1 MQNSKAI
8 KILLAIVGLACIY
21 EFSFTYFSSQYEK
34 QAVEETNSPEEAR
47 QWLKDNAD
55 EEIWMGETYME
66 CKKREINLGLD
77 LRGGVS
83 VTLEIAVDELVE
95 SLVGKKIQKSPQFR
109 SVVKRANELRKEQPG
124 GFVELFVEAYNEK
137 MNGEPLA
144 KWFAGAEDIDVN
156 STDEDVIDMLNAAAE
171 DAVGQAKEVIRTRVS
186 QFGVA
191 QPEIKLVA
199 NTGRIIVDLPGVK
212 DVKRVEKLLQGS
224 AILEIWD
231 TYEVNDLM
239 DGIQG
244 LDEVAKTYEDLN
256 NPLDSS
262 VFVGL
267 ASEDSLSLVM
277 QRNNPFS
284 SLIKQGGGRA
294 SIGGFKTNDTAQVNK
309 YLKLAQNK
317 KLFPKRLQ
325 FAWSS
330 ETDLGEGSNLLN
342 LYTLRKENDG
352 QPYMSGEF
360 ISSAA
365 RETDEVGR
373 DYVSLDFKTSYAYK
387 WEQITGESA
396 SNATQDQNGGTHGK
410 PIAIVLDG
418 LVYSAPGASNA
429 ISGGRTQI
437 TPGAMENATDWA
449 NDLANVLNAGKF
461 PAPAKIVQLDFVG
474 PTLGAESVNNAVWS
488 FIIAL
493 ALVLVYMVFY
503 YNTAG
508 WVANIA
514 LLVNILFI
522 IGVLASFPTISLTLP
537 GVAGIVL
544 TVGMSVDANVLIY
557 ERIREEQKQGKGI
570 KLAIKD
576 GYKNAYTAILDA
588 NITTLITGL
597 ILWYFGTSVIESFAQ
612 TLVVGIFTSL
622 VSAIFVTRLVFEWLL
637 KKEKTIKFASKAT
650 ENWFANAKYNII
662 SSRKKFYVGSGL
674 LIVIGLISIAT
685 KGFNLGIDF
694 EGGRTYKV
702 SFAEA
707 PSVEDVRASLSKYFV
722 EDGKSVD
729 SEIKSVETGEQLII
743 TTEYLI
749 NDDSKQATEQVE
761 IALFTG
767 LKEFLPE
774 GTTQDQFLNPA
785 EDEKGV
791 VSKALVESTIAD
803 DIISASYTAVL
814 VALFAIFAYVA
825 FRFRQWQFGLGALIA
840 IFHDVAIVLGL
851 FSLLHG
857 VLPFSLEINTAFVAA
872 ILTVVGYSINDT
884 VVVFDRVRERVTG
897 KSKDSINVTVN
908 KALNSTLS
916 RTFNTSMTI
925 FVVLLAI
932 LLFGGSSLQGFAF
945 ALLIGVIVGTYSSLC
960 IASPIYTDL
969 VNKQEKK
976 KQ

>member
-8 KILLAIVGLACIY
+8 KILLAIIGIACIY
-21 EFSFTYFSSQYEK
+21 EFSFTYFTRQYEK
-34 QAVEETNSPEEAR
+34 EAEELTNSPQEAR
-47 QWLKDNAD
+47 EWLKENSD
-55 EEIWMGETYME
+55 EVIWMGETYME

-83 VTLEIAVDELVE
+83 VTLEIAVDELIE
-95 SLVGKKIQKSPQFR
+95 SMVGQNIRKSPKFR
-109 SVVKRANELRKEQPG
+109 SVMKKANELKKQQAG
-124 GFVELFVEAYNEK
+124 GFIELFVEAYNQE
-137 MNGEPLA
+137 MNGEPMA
-144 KWFAGAEDIDVN
+144 KWFAGFEDINAN
-156 STDEDVIDMLNAAAE
+156 STNEEVIEVLNASAE

-191 QPEIKLVA
+191 QPDIKLVA

-224 AILEIWD
+224 AVLEIWD
-231 TYEVNDLM
+231 TYEVNDLVE
-239 DGIQG
+239 GIRSI
-244 LDEVAKTYEDLN
+244 DEIAKNYEDLN
-256 NPLDSS
+256 NPLDSAD
-262 VFVGL
+262 FEGL
-267 ASEDSLSLVM
+267 LSEDSAALVM
-277 QRNNPFS
+277 KRNAPFS
-284 SLIKQGGGRA
+284 SLILPQSGSRA
-294 SIGGFKTNDTAQVNK
+294 TIGQVKIADTAKVNK
-309 YLKLAQNK
+309 YLKLAQEK
-317 KLFPKRLQ
+317 KVFPKRLH

-330 ETDLGEGSNLLN
+330 ETDLGNGSYLN

-352 QPYMSGEF
+352 KPYMSGEF
-360 ISSAA
+360 ISSAE
-365 RETDEVGR
+365 RVTDEVGR
-373 DYVSLDFKTSYAYK
+373 DFVSLNFKTGYAYK
-387 WEQITGESA
+387 WEQITAKSA
-396 SNATQDQNGGTHGK
+396 AAATSDGNGGKHGK

-418 LVYSAPGASNA
+418 LVYSAPGAAQA

-437 TPGAMENATDWA
+437 TPGSMENTTDWA

-474 PTLGAESVNNAVWS
+474 PTLGAQSVSNAVWS

-493 ALVLVYMVFY
+493 ILVLIYMVFY

-508 WVANIA
+508 WVANVA
-514 LLVNILFI
+514 LLVNIVFI

-557 ERIREEQKQGKGI
+557 ERIREELKQGKGI
-570 KLAIKD
+570 KLAISD
-576 GYKNAYTAILDA
+576 GYKHAYTAILDA
-588 NITTLITGL
+588 NITTLITGI

-622 VSAIFVTRLVFEWLL
+622 ISAIFVTRIVFDWLL
-637 KKEKTIKFASKAT
+637 KKEKSIKFSSKTT

-674 LIVIGLISIAT
+674 LILVGLISIASR
-685 KGFNLGIDF
+685 GFNLGIDF

-702 SFAEA
+702 GFEQA
-707 PSVEDVRASLSKYFV
+707 PSVENVRDNLSKFFV
-722 EDGKSVD
+722 EDGKLVD
-729 SEIKSVETGEQLII
+729 TEIKSIETGEQLLI

-749 NDDSKQATEQVE
+749 NDDSKEATEKVE
-761 IALFTG
+761 DALYNG
-767 LKEFLPE
+767 LKEYLPE
-774 GTTQDQFLNPA
+774 GLSKADFINPTQDNGI
-785 EDEKGV
+785 GV

-851 FSLLHG
+851 FSILQG
-857 VLPFSLEINTAFVAA
+857 MLPFSLEINTAFVAA

-884 VVVFDRVRERVTG
+884 VVVFDRVRERVAG
-897 KSKDSINVTVN
+897 KKADSINVVVN

-945 ALLIGVIVGTYSSLC
+945 ALLIGVVVGTYSSIC

-969 VNKQEKK
+969 VNRQNKK
-976 KQ
+976 K

>member
-109 SVVKRANELRKEQPG
+109 SVVKRAHELKREQPG

-144 KWFAGAEDIDVN
+144 KWFAGSEDIDVN

-191 QPEIKLVA
+191 QPDIKLVA

-239 DGIQG
+239 DGIKG

-262 VFVGL
+262 AFEGL

-284 SLIKQGGGRA
+284 SLIQQGGGRA

-396 SNATQDQNGGTHGK
+396 SNATKDANGGVHGK

-429 ISGGRTQI
+429 IAGGRTQI

-597 ILWYFGTSVIESFAQ
+597 ILWYFGTSVIERFAQ

-637 KKEKTIKFASKAT
+637 KKEKAIKFASKAT

-707 PSVEDVRASLSKYFV
+707 PSVEDVRNSLSKYFV

-761 IALFTG
+761 IALYTG

-897 KSKDSINVTVN
+897 RSKDSINVTVN

-945 ALLIGVIVGTYSSLC
+945 ALLIGVVVGTYSSIC

-969 VNKQEKK
+969 VNRQEKK